1 MDCPVD
7 SAIEVRSSRFGRGL
21 FAKQMIPAFSFLC
34 KATGKILSFSETV
47 QLAERESHCLQIDHD
62 KYILCEPPFLYSNH
76 SCTPNCALNEHLEL
90 ISIKKI
96 QKDEE
101 LVWDYSTS
109 MYERHWTMQC
119 KCGTKRCRKIINDFD
134 LLPLDIQID
143 YLKRKMVL
151 PFIVSRLKEELDA
164 AAFRA

>member
-1 MDCPVD
+1 MENPED
-7 SAIEVRSSRFGRGL
+7 SKIEIRTSQFGRGL
-21 FAKQMIPAFSFLC
+21 FAKQVIPAFSFLC
-34 KATGKILSFSETV
+34 KATGPVLTFSETL
-47 QLAERESHCLQIDHD
+47 QLADKESHCLQIDID

-76 SCTPNCALNEHLEL
+76 SCNPNCALNENLEL
-90 ISIKKI
+90 ISIREI

-109 MYERHWTMQC
+109 MYERHWTLQC
-119 KCGTKRCRKIINDFD
+119 QCGAAQCRKMIADFD
-134 LLPLDIQID
+134 LLPEDIQIE

-151 PFIVSRLKEELDA
+151 PFIVCQLKEELNT